1 MKRKEQLDQLKEMNA
16 DELKEQADAL
26 KESLFRLKFR
36 KALGVG
42 EVVNDIRREK
52 KTLARVYTLLNDK
65 KAEASATSGATE
77 TAEAEA

>member
-1 MKRKEQLDQLKEMNA
+1 MKVKEQLDQLREMNA
-16 DELKEQADAL
+16 DELKDQADAL

-52 KTLARVYTLLNDK
+52 KTLARVYTVLGEK
-65 KAEASATSGATE
+65 EEAKS
-77 TAEAEA
+77 

>member
-1 MKRKEQLDQLKEMNA
+1 MKVKEQLDQLREMSTE
-16 DELKEQADAL
+16 ELTDQADAL

-52 KTLARVYTLLNDK
+52 KTLARVYTVLGEK
-65 KAEASATSGATE
+65 EAAAK
-77 TAEAEA
+77 